1 MFRSKRFEYPT
12 TTTLTKDD
20 ESMRNSTA
28 CLTKYDGDE
37 YNNTRAT
44 RLVVLRKKTNYFY
57 VLLFISISIR
67 LLLKDSGAPQG
78 FRVDS
83 SRGLYSGVVGFFFCR

>member
-37 YNNTRAT
+37 YNTCA
-44 RLVVLRKKTNYFY
+44 RLVLRKKTNNFY
-57 VLLFISISIR
+57 VLLFISSSSR
-67 LLLKDSGAPQG
+67 LLLKDSGGPQG

-83 SRGLYSGVVGFFFCR
+83 SRDLYSGVVGFFFCR

>member
-44 RLVVLRKKTNYFY
+44 RLVVLRKKTNSTSTCYY
-57 VLLFISISIR
+57 LLVVV
-67 LLLKDSGAPQG
+67 
-78 FRVDS
+78 VD
-83 SRGLYSGVVGFFFCR
+83 YC